1 MWAKIAKFVISYRL
15 YLLIGTGLLTLYM
28 GYEARKVEMTYDF
41 VKVVPQSD
49 PDLQYFN
56 EFKKRFGE
64 DGNILVVG
72 LADEKVFQYD
82 NFVKYKKL
90 AEALGK
96 VTGVNQV
103 ISIPTQQYIE
113 KDTAKKRF
121 ALAPLFKRTPSNQAE
136 LDSLM
141 EISHSLH
148 MYDGQLYNSVSKAT
162 LIAITIDQKI
172 LNSAKRLETV
182 GGITKL
188 ADAFS
193 KETDIKV
200 HYAGLPYVRAIMIG
214 KVKKEFTLF
223 LFLALGATTLILLF
237 FFRTFYSVFFTILTI
252 GITIVFTMGLMA
264 ILGYKMTLLS
274 GMLPSIITVISIPN
288 CIYMF
293 NKYHME
299 FRRHGN
305 KIRAVD
311 RIIEKIGFLTFM
323 TNANTAVGFLVLYFT
338 DIIPIKEFGLIAGV
352 ISFATFLITIAVVPP
367 ILMYLPEPK
376 EKHLRHLDFQVLG
389 KIMDLVEV
397 IVFKSRPAIYITMT
411 LLLVISIVGV
421 LRIRPVSYMVDDLPE
436 RDNVKTD
443 LQFFETHFKGVMPL
457 EIIIDLGK
465 PKAVYKLNNLKKLEE
480 LEAFLQKEQN
490 ISPPISI
497 LNIIKGAVQA
507 FYGNDPDS
515 YRLPDNLDKGFIMSY
530 LGTKSGNNMGMIK
543 SFMDSTGQVV
553 RFSMKVADLGNV
565 KMSQLMEE
573 RLKPKVAEI
582 FQDKDFD
589 VKFTGTTLLFIKGT
603 QYLIDD
609 LSMSLFYA
617 FILISLMMA
626 MIFTD
631 VKIIVI
637 SVIPNVL
644 PIIMTGGVMGL
655 LGIPLKPST
664 ALTFSIAFGI
674 SIDSTIHFLSKYK
687 QELELCEG
695 DYMKAVLLSIRESG
709 ISMIYTSMVL
719 FFGFVIF
726 TFSEFGGTIALG
738 LLTSLTLFFALFTN
752 LVLLPALLVSFDK
765 NRVYT
770 KEKKGLFKLSKLQ
783 IKNRLQEL
791 RNKRK
796 ERKEGNDTTPHRL
809 P

>member
-1 MWAKIAKFVISYRL
+1 MWAKISKFVITYRL
-15 YLLIGTGLLTLYM
+15 YLLIGTGLLTLFM
-28 GYEARKVEMTYDF
+28 GYQARKLEMTYDF

-49 PDLQYFN
+49 PDLQYYN
-56 EFKKRFGE
+56 KFKTMFGE

-72 LADEKVFQYD
+72 MADEKVFKFD

-90 AEALGK
+90 TEDLERIP
-96 VTGVNQV
+96 GVNQI
-103 ISIPTQQYIE
+103 ISIPTQKVIQ
-113 KDTAKKRF
+113 KDTTKKRF
-121 ALAPLFKRTPSNQAE
+121 TLVPLFDKNPINQAQ
-136 LDSLM
+136 LDSLL
-141 EISHSLH
+141 EVSHGLH
-148 MYDGQLYNSVSKAT
+148 MYDGQLYNSESKAT
-162 LIAITIDQKI
+162 LIAISIDQKI
-172 LNSAKRLETV
+172 LNSPKRLETV
-182 GGITKL
+182 QGITQL
-188 ADAFS
+188 ANHFS
-193 KETDIKV
+193 KETSIQV

-214 KVKKEFTLF
+214 KVKREFTLF
-223 LFLALGATTLILLF
+223 LYLALGATTLILLF

-264 ILGYKMTLLS
+264 LFGYKMTLLS

-299 FRRHGN
+299 YRRHGN
-305 KIRAVD
+305 KIKAVD

-323 TNANTAVGFLVLYFT
+323 TNANTAVGFIVLYFT
-338 DIIPIKEFGLIAGV
+338 DIIPIKEFGLIAGIV
-352 ISFATFLITIAVVPP
+352 SFATFLITIAVVPP
-367 ILMYLPEPK
+367 ILIYLPDPK
-376 EKHLRHLDFQVLG
+376 EKHLRHLDFQVLA

-397 IVFKSRPAIYITMT
+397 IIFKSRPAVYITM
-411 LLLVISIVGV
+411 GV
-421 LRIRPVSYMVDDLPE
+421 LVLISVLGIMRIRPVSYMVDDLPE

-443 LQFFETHFKGVMPL
+443 LVFFETHFKGVMPL
-457 EIIIDLGK
+457 EIIIDFGK

-480 LEAFLQKEQN
+480 LEVFLQKEQN
-490 ISPPISI
+490 ISPPISV

-507 FYGNDPDS
+507 FYSNNPEY

-530 LGTKSGNNMGMIK
+530 LGAKSGNMSLIH
-543 SFMDSTGQVV
+543 SFMDSTGRMV

-565 KMSQLMEE
+565 KMAQLMNQ
-573 RLKPKVAEI
+573 RIKPKVAEI
-582 FQDKDFD
+582 FEGKEVD
-589 VKFTGTTLLFIKGT
+589 VQYTGTTLLFIKGT

-609 LSMSLFYA
+609 LSGSMFYA

-631 VKIIVI
+631 LKIIVI

-644 PIIMTGGVMGL
+644 PIVMTGGVMGL

-687 QELELCEG
+687 QELELCKG
-695 DYMKAVLLSIRESG
+695 DYAKAVLLSVRESG

-752 LVLLPALLVSFDK
+752 LVLLPSLLLSFDK
-765 NRVYT
+765 NRAFT
-770 KEKKGLFKLSKLQ
+770 QEKKRLFTLPKWQ
-783 IKNRLQEL
+783 IKERLEEV
-791 RNKRK
+791 RTRRK
-796 ERKEGNDTTPHRL
+796 ERSSGSDKGGNRL